1 MLNKLILFLIRR
13 KLNLR
18 KFQLF
23 YFNNQVNKNDRYF
36 FNDYR
41 IVKITFHKEYGR
53 ITQNSNLS
61 LNFLLSKE
69 CETLIRSGRRYG
81 K

>member
-41 IVKITFHKEYGR
+41 IVKITFHMEYGR

-69 CETLIRSGRRYG
+69 CETLIRRGRRYG

>member
-13 KLNLR
+13 KLNLM

-41 IVKITFHKEYGR
+41 IVKITFHKECGC

-69 CETLIRSGRRYG
+69 CETLISRGRRYG

>member
-41 IVKITFHKEYGR
+41 IVKITFHKEYVR

-69 CETLIRSGRRYG
+69 CETLIRRGRRYG

>member
-1 MLNKLILFLIRR
+1 MLNKLILFLIRK
-13 KLNLR
+13 KLHLK

-23 YFNNQVNKNDRYF
+23 YFNNQVNKNNRYF

-53 ITQNSNLS
+53 ITQNSHLS

-69 CETLIRSGRRYG
+69 CETLISRGRRYG

>member
-36 FNDYR
+36 LMT
-41 IVKITFHKEYGR
+41 IE
-53 ITQNSNLS
+53 
-61 LNFLLSKE
+61 LLK
-69 CETLIRSGRRYG
+69 LHFIRNMAV
-81 K
+81 